1 MVKFI
6 FLQNK
11 FMKLRENLSM
21 TIVVLGLSC
30 SGKSTFSNKLGKLLN
45 LEVFHLDSYYWESPW
60 IVDKTF
66 DINDFVEKENSIID
80 GNYFNYAFTERLDYC
95 DCIIYIDCNIF
106 VRIFRMIKRHIT
118 YCLTPKKKNAV
129 SQKINFYFVFIT
141 IYKQIYLQPKIIQYL
156 KNNYH
161 QKLVYIKNI
170 RSIHLEDENV

>member
-1 MVKFI
+1 
-6 FLQNK
+6 
-11 FMKLRENLSM
+11 M

-141 IYKQIYLQPKIIQYL
+141 IYKQIYLQPKILQYL

-161 QKLVYIKNI
+161 QKLVYI
-170 RSIHLEDENV
+170 

>member
-1 MVKFI
+1 
-6 FLQNK
+6 
-11 FMKLRENLSM
+11 M

-66 DINDFVEKENSIID
+66 DINDFVEKKNSIID

-106 VRIFRMIKRHIT
+106 VRIFS
-118 YCLTPKKKNAV
+118 YDKKAYYLLSNPQKEKC
-129 SQKINFYFVFIT
+129 SLSKINFYFVFIT
-141 IYKQIYLQPKIIQYL
+141 IYKQIYLQPKILQYL